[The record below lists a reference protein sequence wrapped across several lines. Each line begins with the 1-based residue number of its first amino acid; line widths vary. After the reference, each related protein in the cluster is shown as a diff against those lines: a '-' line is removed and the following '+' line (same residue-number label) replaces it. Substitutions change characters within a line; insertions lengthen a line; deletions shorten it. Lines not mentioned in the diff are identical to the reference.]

1 MNKFNFFYFLK
12 IIFCILFFCLIFNY
26 LLRWTNGVYDTEMFV
41 INGFIG
47 YGLLLFYF
55 IFFKESNENLF
66 LFLFSNFLNIIA
78 IILIFDLIRV
88 ECFDFPINDNL
99 DKLYF
104 FTVCNLFP
112 FFISAI
118 ITELF
123 FSELLKIKYPIK
135 LLLFMKKKIFR
146 ILIILNSVSLFF
158 YLVFIHIGLFSKGL
172 VA

>member
-55 IFFKESNENLF
+55 IFFKRLYKNLF

-99 DKLYF
+99 DKFYY
-104 FTVCNLFP
+104 FTVFKIFP

-118 ITELF
+118 ITELV
-123 FSELLKIKYPIK
+123 FSKILNIRYSDKLSDFLKNNV
-135 LLLFMKKKIFR
+135 FR
-146 ILIILNSVSLFF
+146 ILIIFNSCSLFF
-158 YLVFIHIGLFSKGL
+158 YLVYIHICLLVRGLID
-172 VA
+172 